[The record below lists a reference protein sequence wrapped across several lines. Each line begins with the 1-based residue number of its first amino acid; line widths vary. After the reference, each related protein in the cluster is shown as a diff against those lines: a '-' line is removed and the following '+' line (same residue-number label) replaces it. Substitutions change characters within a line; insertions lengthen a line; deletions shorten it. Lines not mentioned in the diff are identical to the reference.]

1 MPNNNMEQPSNTATN
16 NAKARWSALKALDE
30 NPDGLP
36 KSELDQHVRRDW
48 PDDFEGRT
56 GRDRIGAALGYLKR
70 RDLVRLVRA
79 GDSAKW
85 VADVSESGVSPDNED
100 GGESRDGG
108 DDEGGKR
115 ESEWYQPVADR
126 LVDFGLCTSATPSGD
141 DLNGDKWMNPDVVG
155 LVEPGVHASAKNFP
169 TKLVAVEI
177 KRAVDT
183 NSLLTGF
190 AEACAYL
197 YFAHISWLV
206 APWKCEGDTIARVE
220 QLCLIHGLG
229 LAYVHADRE
238 DEEGES
244 VWGLTVGVHPRCHK
258 PGAHAFD
265 EFLARLAN
273 KGIKP

>member
-1 MPNNNMEQPSNTATN
+1 MPSNNMEQPSGAATN
-16 NAKARWSALKALDE
+16 SAKARWSALKALDE

-36 KSELDQHVRRDW
+36 KNELDQHIRRDW
-48 PDDFEGRT
+48 PDDFEGRK
-56 GRDRIGAALGYLKR
+56 GSDRIGAALAHLKR
-70 RDLVRLVRA
+70 RGLVRLAPPVRT

-85 VADVSESGVSPDNED
+85 VADVSESVVPPDNKN
-100 GGESRDGG
+100 GG

-126 LVDFGLCTSATPSGD
+126 LVDFGLCTSAIPSGD

-155 LVEPGVHASAKNFP
+155 LVEPGVYASAKNFP

-206 APWKCEGDTIARVE
+206 VPWRCQGDTIARVE
-220 QLCLIHGLG
+220 QLCLTHGLG
-229 LAYVHADRE
+229 LAYVHAE
-238 DEEGES
+238 DEEEDGETI
-244 VWGLTVGVHPRCHK
+244 WGLTVGVPPRCHE

-273 KGIKP
+273 KGIGL